1 MLTKYVLPGDRVEL
15 MMVKKDPNT
24 NDEINN
30 RIYKSRVNELLSE
43 ERLEIMMPIEK
54 TKLILLPVDE
64 EFDVYFYTKSGL
76 YQCFAIVKDR
86 YKKENIY
93 ILVLELVSNL
103 RKYQRRQYFRLS
115 CALDISTRKLE
126 EEELETFENSK
137 QHLVPGIPLQQSLIV
152 DISGGGLRFIADF
165 EYELNSLVYLKCQL
179 YKDNQPKDY
188 VLVGKVLFTQP

>member
-1 MLTKYVLPGDRVEL
+1 
-15 MMVKKDPNT
+15 
-24 NDEINN
+24 
-30 RIYKSRVNELLSE
+30 
-43 ERLEIMMPIEK
+43 MMPIEK

-137 QHLVPGIPLQQSLIV
+137 QHVVPGIPLHK
-152 DISGGGLRFIADF
+152 A
-165 EYELNSLVYLKCQL
+165 
-179 YKDNQPKDY
+179 
-188 VLVGKVLFTQP
+188 